1 MAPTQTALLT
11 VCCVAAGALAVLASA
26 VPAAAQQ
33 ERLAGPESPAA
44 PAQVVAE
51 IEGVQREEGTV
62 GCVLFGSGEGF
73 PGEVEKAVQRTGF
86 EASARESVC
95 LFSDLE
101 PGTYAVA
108 ALHDANGNGRVD
120 TNFFGA
126 PKEDYGVS
134 NNATRAFAPPRWE
147 EARFRVEEGQTV
159 KLRIRLQ

>member
-1 MAPTQTALLT
+1 MTSAYTPAFLGL
-11 VCCVAAGALAVLASA
+11 CVAVLWAFAVLASA
-26 VPAAAQQ
+26 VPAAAQEEQ
-33 ERLAGPESPAA
+33 PAA
-44 PAQVVAE
+44 CAQVVAE
-51 IEGVQREEGTV
+51 IEGLKSKEGAV
-62 GCVLFGSGEGF
+62 GCVLFGSGKGF
-73 PGEVEKAVQRTGF
+73 PDEVEKAVQRTGF
-86 EASARESVC
+86 EAGAREPVC

-147 EARFRVEEGQTV
+147 EAHFRVKAGQAV
-159 KLRIRLQ
+159 QLRIRLQ